1 MTDPNQPTEIR
12 IVTMRGERQYPRAVA
27 WSREAA
33 QAVVAKAAAVLPGVE
48 CRVKR
53 IAGVEQ

>member
-12 IVTMRGERQYPRAVA
+12 IVTVRGERPYPRAVC

-33 QAVVAKAAAVLPGVE
+33 QAVAAQAAEVLPGVV
-48 CRVKR
+48 CRVRR
-53 IAGVEQ
+53 IAGVE

>member
-12 IVTMRGERQYPRAVA
+12 IVTVRGELPYPRAVC

-33 QAVVAKAAAVLPGVE
+33 QAVAKKAAAVLPRVE

-53 IAGVEQ
+53 IAGVA